1 MVQLTR
7 SGPVISPAVRHLDR
21 LRTQFDGE
29 HCIRLPGF
37 IDAELLRFIQKQI
50 EHARFDICVHENIG
64 AELTPA
70 EDVTL
75 SLLLFLSNDPKLFE
89 VIRQVTRCGRIG
101 CFTGRVYRMA
111 PGAGHYDSWHSDAA
125 EHRLIGMSVNLGSH
139 SYDGGIFR
147 LREASSKKLLC
158 EVANTG
164 PGDAIVFRI
173 ARHLQHCVTT
183 VEGTQP
189 KTAFAG
195 WFKSEPE
202 FLSLLTRTETAG
214 EESLHTGGS
223 GSVE

>member
-7 SGPVISPAVRHLDR
+7 SGPVISPAVPHLDR

-50 EHARFDICVHENIG
+50 EHAGFDVCVHENIG
-64 AELTPA
+64 VELTLA
-70 EDVTL
+70 EDITL

-89 VIRQVTRCGRIG
+89 VVRQVTRCDHIG
-101 CFTGRVYRMA
+101 SFMGRVYRMA
-111 PGAGHYDSWHSDAA
+111 PGAGHYDSWHSDTAA
-125 EHRLIGMSVNLGSH
+125 HRLIGMSVNLGAH
-139 SYDGGIFR
+139 SYDGGVFR
-147 LREASSKKLLC
+147 LREVSSKKLLC

-173 ARHLQHCVTT
+173 AKHLEHCVTT
-183 VEGTQP
+183 VEGTVP

-202 FLSLLTRTETAG
+202 FRALLTRTETAG